1 MSTHS
6 TDDDFPRFTP
16 ANTSPFIPHL
26 RWWIGGLLFAVT
38 IINYI
43 DRQTL
48 SVLAPILKKEYTWS
62 NERFAIIL
70 ISFRVAYTVMQTV
83 FGRILDAIG
92 TRRGMAI
99 SVAFYSVIAGL
110 TSLAQ
115 GLFSFSVF
123 RALLATGESAN
134 NPGGSKV
141 VSEWFPA
148 KERAWA
154 VALFDS
160 GSSIGGAVA
169 PFIVLFIYEWF
180 DSWRPV
186 FLITSTLG
194 FFWLL
199 AWLLL
204 YRLPHRH
211 PRLSPQE
218 LAYIQA
224 GQTTPT
230 SDGDVHAKLRWS
242 EWFKLLTY
250 RQTWGIVLGRS
261 LLDPYWFLIAEWYG
275 IYLNSKGFS
284 LEQSMLGFWAPF
296 LGADLGNFFGGGLS
310 SYWIKRGWPVGKA
323 RRAVLTIFGPSML
336 LLIPAAFN
344 DNYYVLLFLFA
355 YASFAYAAC
364 STMFLTLPTDVFH
377 SRAVGSV
384 MGLGGTGAGI
394 GVLFSTWLI
403 GRISDQYSFQPII
416 IAASIIPC
424 IATAVFVTMVR
435 ARNTPDPEG
444 VVLDF

>member
-1 MSTHS
+1 MTLDSRNATAPPVS
-6 TDDDFPRFTP
+6 ATPR
-16 ANTSPFIPHL
+16 NTIRGL
-26 RWWIGGLLFAVT
+26 RWWVGGLLFTVT

-48 SVLAPILKKEYTWS
+48 SVLSPTLKKQYAWS
-62 NERFAIIL
+62 NEDYAIIL
-70 ISFRVAYTVMQTV
+70 ISFRIAYTVMQTV

-92 TRRGMAI
+92 TRVGLAI
-99 SVAFYSVIAGL
+99 SVAFYSVVAGM

-115 GLFSFSVF
+115 GLVSFSVF
-123 RALLATGESAN
+123 RALLACGEAAN

-169 PFIVLFIYEWF
+169 PFIVLFIYHWF
-180 DSWRPV
+180 GSWRPV
-186 FLITSTLG
+186 FLLTSTLG

-199 AWLLL
+199 AWLYL
-204 YRLPHRH
+204 YRLPHLH
-211 PRLSPQE
+211 PRLAPEEFRRIRSG
-218 LAYIQA
+218 QA
-224 GQTTPT
+224 SHQDSGT
-230 SDGDVHAKLRWS
+230 HANLTWR
-242 EWFKLLTY
+242 EWGKLLTY

-261 LLDPYWFLIAEWYG
+261 LLDPYWFFIAEWYG
-275 IYLNSKGFS
+275 IYLSSKGFS

-310 SYWIKRGWPVGKA
+310 SYFIKRGWPVGRS
-323 RRAVLTIFGPSML
+323 RRAVLLIFGPSML

-344 DNYYVLLFLFA
+344 SNYYVLLFLFA

-394 GVLFSTWLI
+394 GVLISTWLI
-403 GRISDQYSFQPII
+403 GRISDTVSFQPII

-424 IATAVFVTMVR
+424 IATAVFVSMVR
-435 ARNTPDPEG
+435 ARKRPDPEG